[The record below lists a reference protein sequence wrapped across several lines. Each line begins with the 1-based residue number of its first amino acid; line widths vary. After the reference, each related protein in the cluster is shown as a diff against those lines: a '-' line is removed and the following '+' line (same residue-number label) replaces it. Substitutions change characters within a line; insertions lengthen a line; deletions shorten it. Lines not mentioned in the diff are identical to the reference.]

1 MNRHRLGRT
10 RLIIVLL
17 MSGSATPLQAWAFS
31 LGIRP
36 YAGSELVT
44 IPSTVLVD
52 PTNPEKVLS
61 NPDKKTVSRA
71 LIFFGG
77 DLAVTPVEMG
87 PLSVSALLGF
97 RTMSASTNGDV
108 KDTLGFSYLPV
119 GLSVDFALK
128 KLRASGYFSYDLGLG
143 AKFSLAVAKPAN
155 ELDLKMQKLSRL
167 RFGAFA
173 EFFVLNSL
181 SVFGMGDYATGSF
194 ETTGGPLTIFDG
206 NSNEEVPVNVVGGP
220 NKMSALTFGGGV
232 AYYIPVPASQ
242 RPVEP
247 VKPPARTP
255 GKKPAGKGPAKKA
268 KPKTGSGAAP

>member
-1 MNRHRLGRT
+1 M
-10 RLIIVLL
+10 
-17 MSGSATPLQAWAFS
+17 QASAFS

-36 YAGSELVT
+36 YGGSELLT

-52 PTNPEKVLS
+52 PADPSKVLS

-77 DLAVTPVEMG
+77 DLAVTPLEMG

-97 RTMSASTNGDV
+97 RTMSASTDGAV
-108 KDTLGFSYLPV
+108 KDTLSFSYLPV

-143 AKFSLAVAKPAN
+143 AKFALAVAQPAN

-173 EFFVLNSL
+173 EFFILNSL

-194 ETTGGPLTIFDG
+194 ETTGGPLTILDG
-206 NSNEEVPVNVVGGP
+206 EEVAVNVVGGQ
-220 NKMSALTFGGGV
+220 NKLSALTFGGGI
-232 AYYIPVPASQ
+232 AYYLPVPASQ
-242 RPVEP
+242 RAPEP
-247 VKPPARTP
+247 VKPPAKTP
-255 GKKPAGKGPAKKA
+255 GKKPAGKGSGKKA
-268 KPKTGSGAAP
+268 KPKAGSGAAP